1 MRFNLLKMAI
11 ISFKINY
18 WSKNNIHGI
27 VFKTVDLFETT
38 RNWQETLFNFKDSMA
53 QIVLKRPPSEKAHW
67 KVTHLRQAVCIASSF
82 GNNRFS
88 CVSTDRVTTS
98 SKNPEKEE
106 KLVGILNVEP
116 ARLLSKPHVNIIR
129 TVQIL
134 LISQSCSERKTGM
147 HEY

>member
-1 MRFNLLKMAI
+1 
-11 ISFKINY
+11 
-18 WSKNNIHGI
+18 
-27 VFKTVDLFETT
+27 
-38 RNWQETLFNFKDSMA
+38 MA
-53 QIVLKRPPSEKAHW
+53 QIVLKRPPSQKEYG

-82 GNNRFS
+82 GNNRYAW
-88 CVSTDRVTTS
+88 VSTDRVTTS
-98 SKNPEKEE
+98 SKNPEKEQ

-116 ARLLSKPHVNIIR
+116 ARLRCKTHANIIH